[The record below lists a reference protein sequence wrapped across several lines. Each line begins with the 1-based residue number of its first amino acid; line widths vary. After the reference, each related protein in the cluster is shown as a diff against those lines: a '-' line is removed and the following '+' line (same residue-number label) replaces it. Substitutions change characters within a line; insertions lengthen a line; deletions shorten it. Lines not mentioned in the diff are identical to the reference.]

1 MPYKFDHGEERT
13 ILAFAKDTKLQEDAK
28 KAGAH
33 LVGGVDLIKEIQNG
47 GVSLQD
53 FQYFIAHPNILPEL
67 VSLRGLMKRKFPNP
81 KSGTLSTDLAN
92 VVARFLDG
100 ITYSAV
106 KDEYEKDFG
115 IIETSIGTVI
125 NVFQI

>member
-1 MPYKFDHGEERT
+1 MPYKFDHGEERS
-13 ILAFAKDTKLQEDAK
+13 ILVFAKDAEQQDDAR

-53 FQYFIAHPNILPEL
+53 FQYYIAHPNILPEL
-67 VSLRGLMKRKFPNP
+67 VSLRGLMKRKFPNL
-81 KSGTLSTDLAN
+81 KAGTLSADLSN

-115 IIETSIGTVI
+115 IIETMIGTVRI
-125 NVFQI
+125 LF